1 VRALLLT
8 AFLLWPGR
16 LAAWGEPPTMVLLAV
31 PAEDF
36 SQWQALA
43 GALGSTPELKLT
55 LALTPGMLTA
65 QVRDILAQPLR
76 TGRLELAMRIPGD
89 PILSLVMDESKA
101 EGLHDVLARLALARE
116 KFHAVLSTAPAG
128 FVPGG
133 GAAAE
138 DLVPAFQAMGL
149 AWVAV
154 GTGQASAQAQG
165 SSHWLPFAALR
176 SAGNP
181 PTLDEFNAAGR
192 PDPLLGAQP
201 SRIVLDEA
209 SGLIP
214 RGSLLALIKELADK
228 HSSWRWQT
236 ASERL
241 AENTAAAPAGS
252 RDWPGWSPELGPST
266 PAWKAYQDTAAALR
280 RYQNS
285 GTADLKAL
293 ENATE
298 ALYAAQAGRDY
309 RILSGTMAG
318 DASAADRELRRH
330 LMDVYRRL
338 KLTVPG
344 VFYAS
349 FAGNPASTG
358 TAAADEEVS
367 TDLRIEQGPDWLSFQ
382 NPLGSLSR
390 APAAAEPPSPK
401 GSPSPLPG
409 AEKGVSAEPWRILG
423 LRLDWDAASVAFTF
437 RMAAID
443 VSSATA
449 YSPLGRLVLDAYV
462 DINHVPGAGSSALLE
477 GRGAFAANRDCW
489 EYALSL
495 GPSGGALLRAIP
507 ESGPAVLASVPVS
520 VDAARKT
527 IRAVIP
533 RHLLRGNP
541 LRWGYILATFAAKS
555 AAAVRPGG
563 PLGLLAPLE
572 QQQALSSG
580 ARLSAVRLP

>member
-1 VRALLLT
+1 MRALLLT

-89 PILSLVMDESKA
+89 PILSPLTGESKA
-101 EGLHDVLARLALARE
+101 ESLHDVLARLALARE
-116 KFHAVLSTAPAG
+116 KFRAVLNSAPAG

-133 GAAAE
+133 GTAAK
-138 DLVPAFQAMGL
+138 DLAPAFQAMGL
-149 AWVAV
+149 SWVAV
-154 GTGQASAQAQG
+154 GAGSQAQG
-165 SSHWLPFAALR
+165 SSRWLPFAALR
-176 SAGNP
+176 SESKP
-181 PTLDEFNAAGR
+181 PTAADLDAAGR
-192 PDPLLGAQP
+192 PEPSLPAQP

-209 SGLIP
+209 SGLVP
-214 RGSLLALIKELADK
+214 RGSMVPLLKDLAAK
-228 HSSWRWQT
+228 RSSWRWQT
-236 ASERL
+236 ASESV
-241 AENTAAAPAGS
+241 AENTEAGPDGGQ
-252 RDWPGWSPELGPST
+252 DWPGWGPESGPVT
-266 PAWKAYQDTAAALR
+266 PAAAAAWKAYQDTAAALR

-293 ENATE
+293 ESATE
-298 ALYAAQAGRDY
+298 ALYAAQANRYY

-318 DASAADRELRRH
+318 DSAAADRELRRH

-344 VFYAS
+344 GFYAS
-349 FAGNPASTG
+349 FAGAQASTG

-367 TDLRIEQGPDWLSFQ
+367 TDLRIEQGAGWISFQ
-382 NPLGSLSR
+382 NPSGSLGR
-390 APAAAEPPSPK
+390 APDK
-401 GSPSPLPG
+401 GI
-409 AEKGVSAEPWRILG
+409 SAEPWHILG

-437 RMAAID
+437 HMAAID
-443 VSSATA
+443 VSSVTA
-449 YSPLGRLVLDAYV
+449 SSALGRLVLDAYV
-462 DINHVPGAGSSALLE
+462 DINHVPGAGSAALLE

-489 EYALSL
+489 EYALGL
-495 GPSGGALLRAIP
+495 GPSGGVLLRAIP

-520 VDAARKT
+520 VDAARRT
-527 IRAVIP
+527 IRAVVP
-533 RHLLRGNP
+533 RSLLRGNP
-541 LRWGYILATFAAKS
+541 LRWGYILAAFAAKS
-555 AAAVRPGG
+555 PAPQEEGPAAVRPGG

-572 QQQALSSG
+572 QQQALALG